1 MFVYNL
7 TVIIILVSLGLDF
20 VKSGRYERMLSPQG
34 QVDFIEKLGPVIAF
48 SDRIASMV
56 PSLYTTVFVAF
67 TKTIYNIAIGAIK
80 DPTVPEKW
88 LKLDGVTLT
97 GAFLADASG
106 TGVIFRETVRGV
118 CQFKKPSTT
127 ELAFGQQVIRLM
139 GLQGTTVD
147 IPGVPLRVIDMVMF
161 HAAFAAVTILFGAL
175 SNLLVIANRQTNWKS
190 RNSRLL

>member
-7 TVIIILVSLGLDF
+7 TVIIVLVSIGLDF

-34 QVDFIEKLGPVIAF
+34 QVDFIEKLGPVITF
-48 SDRIASMV
+48 SDQVASLV
-56 PSLYTTVFVAF
+56 PPLYTTVFVAF
-67 TKTIYNIAIGAIK
+67 TKTIYNVIIGAIK

-88 LKLDGVTLT
+88 LKVDGVALT
-97 GAFLADASG
+97 GAFLVDASG
-106 TGVIFRETVRGV
+106 IGVIFRETVRGV

-127 ELAFGQQVIRLM
+127 ELAFGQQVIRLL

-175 SNLLVIANRQTNWKS
+175 SNLLVVANRQPNRKP
-190 RNSRLL
+190 RNTRLL